1 MKQRLLFV
9 FFGFFFLFSFYIF
22 SGWVRLGKTNRIS
35 FDTTVK
41 LQEKMPKRFDGT
53 WDDLTFFVGQ
63 EMSIVILLILTAS
76 AFVEF
81 KKKRVVLAALFIPLF
96 FSLLIGAELYGKDKV
111 ESPAPPFFMLKNPTT
126 IFPKYHV
133 QDKYSYPSGHA
144 ARSLFFTLVIGAI
157 AYRKSRNWITTA
169 GFFSICLTLTF
180 LISLAKVYLGHH
192 WISDV
197 FGGYLLAM
205 GFGFFFLASY
215 LPRLEFS
222 TISIGSV
229 LEGLPIAEFHP
240 EENKKVVPPVHKKK
254 K

>member
-1 MKQRLLFV
+1 MKQRLLFAAL
-9 FFGFFFLFSFYIF
+9 GFFFLFSFYLF

-63 EMSIVILLILTAS
+63 EMSIAILLILTS
-76 AFVEF
+76 IAFIEF
-81 KKKRVVLAALFIPLF
+81 KKKRIILAALCIPLF

-157 AYRKSRNWITTA
+157 VYRKSRNWITTA
-169 GFFSICLTLTF
+169 GFFSVCLTLTF
-180 LISLAKVYLGHH
+180 LISLAKIYLGHH

-197 FGGYLLAM
+197 LGGYLLAL

-215 LPRLEFS
+215 LPRLEFPFV
-222 TISIGSV
+222 SIGSV
-229 LEGLPIAEFHP
+229 LERLPIAELQK
-240 EENKKVVPPVHKKK
+240 EEEKVVVAVHKKK